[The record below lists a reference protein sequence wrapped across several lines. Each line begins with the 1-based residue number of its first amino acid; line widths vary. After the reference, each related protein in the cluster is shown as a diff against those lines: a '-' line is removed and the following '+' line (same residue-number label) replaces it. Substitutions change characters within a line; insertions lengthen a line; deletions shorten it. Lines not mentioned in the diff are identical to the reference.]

1 MTYPARS
8 RVLAAL
14 FVAALAA
21 LAVPQAQAADV
32 NVNCNAKGSIQAALA
47 SLSLYGPN
55 TITIHGTCTEYV
67 DIQQFDHLTIVGK
80 NNAAIVAPSNS
91 TYTLNIRS
99 SRDVVLRNLT
109 VRGQNGAAY
118 FEGCMDCGVYNS
130 TIEGTILVGS
140 MSKLVIFKSV
150 LHANG
155 SWTAFGIFDNSV
167 AFINDCTFEPG
178 STPSWVGLH
187 VAKGAVV
194 TIGGSTIRGYEAG
207 IMVDHGYL
215 DVSGGYASNLPGS
228 NPDQTVAI
236 EDSWLF
242 GIGVSNSG
250 TANLDKVARLRNNGL
265 IWWGVGITATGNS
278 TVNLADGVEI
288 SNSGTDGLQL
298 SWGSHASISAARITN
313 SGMNCCGNGISLS
326 DNSTAV
332 VGPGNPTAPTVISGS
347 AGQDILCDDSA
358 RFGGVANVSATK
370 ITCQHIK

>member
-118 FEGCMDCGVYNS
+118 FEGCKDCGVYNS

-187 VAKGAVV
+187 VAKGAAV
-194 TIGGSTIRGYEAG
+194 TIGGSTIRGYEGESWSTMVTSMCQVVMPPISRAAIPIKPWRSRTAG
-207 IMVDHGYL
+207 CL
-215 DVSGGYASNLPGS
+215 GS
-228 NPDQTVAI
+228 
-236 EDSWLF
+236 
-242 GIGVSNSG
+242 
-250 TANLDKVARLRNNGL
+250 
-265 IWWGVGITATGNS
+265 
-278 TVNLADGVEI
+278 
-288 SNSGTDGLQL
+288 
-298 SWGSHASISAARITN
+298 
-313 SGMNCCGNGISLS
+313 
-326 DNSTAV
+326 
-332 VGPGNPTAPTVISGS
+332 
-347 AGQDILCDDSA
+347 
-358 RFGGVANVSATK
+358 VSAIPERRTSTK
-370 ITCQHIK
+370 LQGYGTTA